1 MAKLR
6 PDEARQLRLIAAQ
19 HREHAKALR
28 PVPPAGG
35 QATGTANP
43 TSGPAATPGV
53 GGSATKRTALGRQA
67 LAERQGATAIET
79 ELGKVSP
86 DVARLL
92 ASVAACR
99 TVHADV
105 LERLARGASA

>member
-1 MAKLR
+1 MPRRRR
-6 PDEARQLRLIAAQ
+6 PA
-19 HREHAKALR
+19 
-28 PVPPAGG
+28 
-35 QATGTANP
+35 P
-43 TSGPAATPGV
+43 TSTATSSPAATPGV
-53 GGSATKRTALGRQA
+53 SGAGATKRTALGRQA
-67 LAERQGATAIET
+67 LAERQGATAIEA

-105 LERLARGASA
+105 LERLARGESA